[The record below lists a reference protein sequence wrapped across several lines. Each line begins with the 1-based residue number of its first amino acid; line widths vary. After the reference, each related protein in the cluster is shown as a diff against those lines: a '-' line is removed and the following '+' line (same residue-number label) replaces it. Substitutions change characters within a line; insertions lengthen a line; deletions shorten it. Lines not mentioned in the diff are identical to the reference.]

1 MGDVGKIPA
10 NRLRKL
16 GYERYGLQG
25 SDNNAFGDVAE
36 RAPSRVGRGFGQGVS
51 HSSLATTC
59 HGHLRSWTVEEPVE
73 PPVGYC
79 WGVVIGI
86 YTAHICAA
94 SSDNR
99 HLGL

>member
-16 GYERYGLQG
+16 GYERY
-25 SDNNAFGDVAE
+25 DNNAFGDVVE

-59 HGHLRSWTVEEPVE
+59 HSRLGSWTVEEPVE
-73 PPVGYC
+73 PSVGYY
-79 WGVVIGI
+79 WGVIIGI
-86 YTAHICAA
+86 YAARICAA